1 MNLRSIIIFI
11 IYKMTVMYQSRIEN
25 DSENDDDVP
34 DLISDDE
41 EEDEINY
48 ETVYFKYEFDGC
60 QNIDEVIQ
68 QLENLKIYFQT
79 IKNEGHNLLEPID
92 SGHCILTKVRN
103 D

>member
-1 MNLRSIIIFI
+1 
-11 IYKMTVMYQSRIEN
+11 MTVIYQSRIEN
-25 DSENDDDVP
+25 DSDDDDVP

-41 EEDEINY
+41 EEINY

-68 QLENLKIYFQT
+68 QLENLKVYFQT